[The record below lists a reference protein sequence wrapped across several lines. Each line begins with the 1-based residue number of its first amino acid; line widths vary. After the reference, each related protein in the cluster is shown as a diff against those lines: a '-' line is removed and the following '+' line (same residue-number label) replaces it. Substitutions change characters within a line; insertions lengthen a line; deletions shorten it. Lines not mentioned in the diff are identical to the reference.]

1 MCFNWARLAA
11 SILWDACWV
20 NGIFPIFIDPG
31 RGRSFHTG
39 LSLDRVGIPLQPGCK
54 YQQQDVVFVRG
65 LFPVLGPYKHTA
77 FYHPSASGWPS
88 HSLSL
93 CQHSVVHFPLSLS
106 SSTLTPCLEHPSCHP
121 WPCPIRPTPLVWCV
135 SLAWPFQERRT
146 NRNGRRNRKRQ
157 GGGITDASGRW
168 AGNVNEIRCITWM
181 HVIQGFPCI
190 LILEPAATDNS
201 QVTTA

>member
-1 MCFNWARLAA
+1 MCFNWAHLAA

-39 LSLDRVGIPLQPGCK
+39 LSLDRVGFHCSLAGNISSRMLCLSEACFLFLVLTNTLPSITLPLL
-54 YQQQDVVFVRG
+54 D
-65 LFPVLGPYKHTA
+65 GPHTP
-77 FYHPSASGWPS
+77 F
-88 HSLSL
+88 LS
-93 CQHSVVHFPLSLS
+93 CQHSVVHFPLFLS
-106 SSTLTPCLEHPSCHP
+106 SSPLTPCLEHPSCHP

-146 NRNGRRNRKRQ
+146 NKNGRRNRKRQ

-181 HVIQGFPCI
+181 HVIRGFPCV
-190 LILEPAATDNS
+190 LILQPAATDDS
-201 QVTTA
+201 QATTA